1 MSKTLNARKWLGIVL
16 IGLFGQFAWTIENMY
31 FNVFLYNTIST
42 DPGYI
47 ASMVAWSALVATL
60 TTLLMGALSDRLGR
74 RKAFIALGYVLW
86 GVSTGLFGFITP
98 ENAARL
104 FPGAN
109 AAAAAAI
116 MVVVMDCVMT
126 FFGSTANDAAFNAY
140 VTDVTDQSNRGRVES
155 VLAILPLIAMLVIFG
170 LFDGLTQQ
178 GRWKEFFGI
187 FGVAVSVVGLL
198 SLGLI
203 QDDEGL
209 KPRKDSN
216 FKNLLYGLRPGVVKE
231 NPELYL
237 SFAAFCLFSIAVQVF
252 FPYLIIYIQNYL
264 GITDYALILGVV
276 LILASVISV
285 VSGRFI
291 DRLGK
296 LVFVFPAALVM
307 LLGLIGMYFVR
318 KPVGVMVAGTVMM
331 GGYMMVSAALS
342 ANIRDWT
349 PVGKV
354 GHFQGIRMIFAVLL
368 PMIIG
373 PSIGAA
379 VIRGSNSTYIE
390 LGQVKTVP
398 TPGIYLAAGAVLLL
412 SAVPILLLRR
422 RGKKLP
428 RQTEIAGHFPI
439 DGKAVKVSQIKSGHI
454 NQTFLITTDTGSRYI
469 LQWINQYVFPNVD
482 ALMNNMAAI
491 SAFLRQRE
499 EGKMA
504 MISYIDTKDG
514 QTYYDDGQGGAWR
527 IYRFVDNSICLQR
540 AETAEDFYQSARGF
554 GGFQYALRDFPAEQ
568 LEETIVDFHN
578 TVDRYQK
585 FRDTIEADACGRLK
599 EVEAEVDFALA
610 REERACR
617 LHHKRERGELPVRA
631 THNDTKINNVLLD
644 KDSREAICVI
654 DLDTVMPGLSAYDF
668 GDAIRFGASTAAEDE
683 TNLKKVRLNL
693 EYFRAFT
700 RGFLEACPSLTE
712 AEVRALAQGA
722 YTMTIE
728 CGIRFLTD
736 YLMGDKYFSIDRE
749 KHNLDRCRTQFKLIR
764 DMERKWDE
772 METIVQEEYEKLKVK
787 C

>member
-1 MSKTLNARKWLGIVL
+1 
-16 IGLFGQFAWTIENMY
+16 
-31 FNVFLYNTIST
+31 
-42 DPGYI
+42 
-47 ASMVAWSALVATL
+47 
-60 TTLLMGALSDRLGR
+60 
-74 RKAFIALGYVLW
+74 
-86 GVSTGLFGFITP
+86 
-98 ENAARL
+98 
-104 FPGAN
+104 
-109 AAAAAAI
+109 
-116 MVVVMDCVMT
+116 
-126 FFGSTANDAAFNAY
+126 
-140 VTDVTDQSNRGRVES
+140 
-155 VLAILPLIAMLVIFG
+155 
-170 LFDGLTQQ
+170 
-178 GRWKEFFGI
+178 
-187 FGVAVSVVGLL
+187 
-198 SLGLI
+198 
-203 QDDEGL
+203 
-209 KPRKDSN
+209 
-216 FKNLLYGLRPGVVKE
+216 
-231 NPELYL
+231 
-237 SFAAFCLFSIAVQVF
+237 
-252 FPYLIIYIQNYL
+252 
-264 GITDYALILGVV
+264 
-276 LILASVISV
+276 
-285 VSGRFI
+285 
-291 DRLGK
+291 
-296 LVFVFPAALVM
+296 
-307 LLGLIGMYFVR
+307 
-318 KPVGVMVAGTVMM
+318 MM

-349 PVGKV
+349 PEGKV
-354 GHFQGIRMIFAVLL
+354 GHFQGIRMIFAVML

-373 PSIGAA
+373 PAIGAA
-379 VIRGSNSTYIE
+379 VIRGSNSTYVE

-412 SAVPILLLRR
+412 SVLPILLLRR
-422 RGKKLP
+422 REKQLP
-428 RQTEIAGHFPI
+428 RQAEIAGHFPI
-439 DGKAVKVSQIKSGHI
+439 EGKAVKVSQIKSGHI

-499 EGKMA
+499 DGKMA

-585 FRDTIEADACGRLK
+585 FRDAIEADVCGRLK

-644 KDSREAICVI
+644 KDSRETICVI

-683 TNLKKVRLNL
+683 TDLDKVSLNLK
-693 EYFRAFT
+693 YFQAFT

-712 AEVRALAQGA
+712 AEVKALAQGA

-749 KHNLDRCRTQFKLIR
+749 KHNLDRCRTQFKLVR
-764 DMERKWDE
+764 DMEQKWE
-772 METIVQEEYEKLKVK
+772 QMEAIVQEEYEKLKAK